1 MEKIRLE
8 NLKYPKLVTDLAT
21 QNHYL
26 KILSYSL
33 IGVTTLM
40 IVVVAFALKQGP
52 TVIALDP
59 TGTVASVS
67 QELHAPH
74 VQAAVKEYL
83 LHRYNWNVETVQSEL
98 KKSEAFIFPSL
109 TNSFQKSMFEIQKY
123 VKDRKVSQRL
133 YPQSIVVSLK
143 DKTVAVVADRITE
156 FDALKAATILKS
168 KLTFDL
174 DSPTPSNPWGIFFVK
189 EVEGGDSQ

>member
-8 NLKYPKLVTDLAT
+8 KLKYPQLVTDLAT

-40 IVVVAFALKQGP
+40 IVIVAFALKQGP
-52 TVIALDP
+52 SVIALDP
-59 TGTVASVS
+59 TGTVASVG
-67 QELHAPH
+67 QELHTQH
-74 VQAAVKEYL
+74 VEAAVKEYL
-83 LHRYNWNVETVQSEL
+83 SHRYNWNADTVQAEL

-109 TNSFQKSMFEIQKY
+109 IGSFQKSMLEIQKY
-123 VKDRKVSQRL
+123 VKERKVSQRV
-133 YPQSIVVSLK
+133 YPQNIVVSLK
-143 DKTVAVVADRITE
+143 EKTVTVTADRITE
-156 FDALKAATILKS
+156 FDALKAATILKT
-168 KLTFDL
+168 KMTFDL

-189 EVEGGDSQ
+189 EVESGELK

>member
-8 NLKYPKLVTDLAT
+8 NLRYPKLVTDLAT

-40 IVVVAFALKQGP
+40 IVIVAFALKQGP

-59 TGTVASVS
+59 TGTVAGVS
-67 QELHAPH
+67 KELHVQH
-74 VQAAVKEYL
+74 VQAAVREYL
-83 LHRYNWNVETVQSEL
+83 QHRYNWNVETVQSEL
-98 KKSEAFIFPSL
+98 KKSEAFIFPTL
-109 TNSFQKSMFEIQKY
+109 INSFQKSMMEIQKY
-123 VKDRKVSQRL
+123 VKDRKVSQRM

-143 DKTVAVVADRITE
+143 DKTVAIVADRINE
-156 FDALKAATILKS
+156 FDTLKAATILKT
-168 KLTFDL
+168 KLTFEL

-189 EVEGGDSQ
+189 EVEGGDAQ

>member
-1 MEKIRLE
+1 MEKIKLE
-8 NLKYPKLVTDLAT
+8 KSKYPMLITDLAT

-40 IVVVAFALKQGP
+40 IVIFAFVLRQGP
-52 TVIALDP
+52 TVVALDP
-59 TGTVASVS
+59 TGTVATVG
-67 QELHAPH
+67 QELHVQH

-83 LHRYNWNVETVQSEL
+83 SHRYNWNPESVQVEL
-98 KKSEAFIFPSL
+98 KKSEGFIFPSL
-109 TNSFQKSMFEIQKY
+109 INSFQKSMLEIQKY
-123 VKDRKVSQRL
+123 VKDRKVSQRV
-133 YPQSIVVSLK
+133 YPQSITVSLK
-143 DKTVAVVADRITE
+143 DKTVVVIADRITE

-168 KLTFDL
+168 KLTFEL
-174 DSPTPSNPWGIFFVK
+174 DSPTPTNPWGIFFVK